1 MDGAFRIRPARVAD
15 ARALAE
21 LEKRCFSDPWSESAF
36 REALESAWTFGLVL
50 EQTAPTPL
58 TVGYLIGRDAAG
70 TGEILNLAVA
80 PEVRRQGLARELLE
94 RGLAAFVHRR
104 TEEVFLEVR
113 ESNLA
118 ARELYGAAGFR
129 PVGMRSGYYRNPAED
144 ALVLR
149 LALASLA

>member
-1 MDGAFRIRPARVAD
+1 MDEAFRIRPARIAD
-15 ARALAE
+15 APRLAE
-21 LEKRCFSDPWSESAF
+21 LERLCFSDPWSEGAF
-36 REALESAWTFGLVL
+36 REALESAWSFGLVA
-50 EQTAPTPL
+50 ERNGATRGPA
-58 TVGYLIGRDAAG
+58 GYLIGRDAAG

-80 PEVRRQGLARELLE
+80 PEVRRQGLAKRLLH
-94 RGLAAFVHRR
+94 RGLAQFAHRR
-104 TEEVFLEVR
+104 SEEVFLEVR

-129 PVGMRSGYYRNPAED
+129 PVGMRSGYYRNPSED